1 MRFRKENLMIEIQ
14 LFEQLVAFA
23 DCKTLSAASERLHI
37 SQSSLSRAM
46 QRLEEEMGVRLFDRK
61 KAG

>member
-1 MRFRKENLMIEIQ
+1 MIEIQ